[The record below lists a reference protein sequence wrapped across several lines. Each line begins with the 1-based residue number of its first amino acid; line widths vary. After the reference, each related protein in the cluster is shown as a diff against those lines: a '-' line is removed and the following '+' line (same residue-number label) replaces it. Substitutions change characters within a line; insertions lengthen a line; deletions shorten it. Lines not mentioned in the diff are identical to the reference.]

1 MQELALAHDLEPVI
15 SDLESICKAIR
26 DLKELSGA
34 LVRSDIAD
42 RLVAE
47 TDILKAQKT
56 LRHDLRT
63 PINAIKGYGEML
75 LEDLQ
80 DFQAEIIRPNLLRLL
95 DDSTALSG
103 RIYEIVDLGAVE
115 PPEEPDKGTIVGSER
130 VMVSTSPI
138 SEAHK
143 GPFSGRRALVPG
155 KVLVVDDVEAN
166 RDILRERLT
175 RQGHNVT
182 VTEDG
187 ISALRLL
194 REEEFELVL
203 LDVMMPGMDGFEVLA
218 RIKSDDN
225 LRDVPVIMVSALDEM
240 DSVIRCIELGAED
253 YLPKSF
259 DPVLLR
265 ARVNACLEKKK
276 WADRERTHVKRL
288 AAAMKQVQDR
298 DLSVTLDDSGED
310 VYAEVYRGFN
320 LMTEELRD
328 EAEILE
334 LAHDLS
340 GEIEIEAL
348 IDKFVHSTSSL
359 LDAERGVFYLYDQK
373 TDELRARVVA
383 QGRTQEIKLAAD
395 AGLVGAVFQSGDA
408 VNLKEASD
416 HPSFSGLVDK
426 ILGGTSHSVLAMPVI
441 TKEGETIGVTQVVNK
456 RGGDTF
462 TAQDE
467 ARLSAFCAQIAFT
480 LYNAQLFEEVVQIKN
495 YNENILKSTSA
506 SLITLDR
513 EGTVVTANERADAL
527 FGEQMVP
534 LVGKEAVELFGGAGD
549 WVLESISR
557 TKRIGR
563 AETELDTSLPLPNRR
578 TASVNLTVAPLR
590 DGNDNTI
597 GSMLS
602 IEDVTREKRM
612 RSTMTRYMSKEVVD
626 QLLDGGESALGG
638 KSNQATILFS
648 DISGFT
654 LLSEAMGPQDTVR
667 MLNDYFAEMV
677 DVLFERAGI
686 LDKYIGDA
694 LMALFG
700 VPFEKPTDPDNA
712 IAAALE
718 MLVALD
724 RLNERRARTGHA
736 AIRIRI
742 GINTG
747 NVIAGNIG
755 SPRRMEYTV
764 IGDSVNL
771 AARLEA
777 ANKFYETN
785 ILVGEYTVNN
795 LQKSILMREIDLIR
809 VPGKDKPVAI
819 FEPLAYHNS
828 VTSPALDQLLVPYQR
843 GLEAYRRRDWD
854 GAISYFENA
863 LAVNA
868 RDRPSQIY
876 MQRSVKY
883 KETPP
888 SERWDGVFD
897 LADR

>member
-1 MQELALAHDLEPVI
+1 MGRESVNTEARLQQLEKIHRELLPVVLNLARQGEQMQELALAHDLEPVI

-225 LRDVPVIMVSALDEM
+225 LRDVPVIMVSAL
-240 DSVIRCIELGAED
+240 
-253 YLPKSF
+253 
-259 DPVLLR
+259 
-265 ARVNACLEKKK
+265 
-276 WADRERTHVKRL
+276 RERTHVKRL

-456 RGGDTF
+456 RGG
-462 TAQDE
+462 
-467 ARLSAFCAQIAFT
+467 RHI
-480 LYNAQLFEEVVQIKN
+480 Y
-495 YNENILKSTSA
+495 ST
-506 SLITLDR
+506 
-513 EGTVVTANERADAL
+513 G
-527 FGEQMVP
+527 
-534 LVGKEAVELFGGAGD
+534 
-549 WVLESISR
+549 
-557 TKRIGR
+557 
-563 AETELDTSLPLPNRR
+563 
-578 TASVNLTVAPLR
+578 
-590 DGNDNTI
+590 
-597 GSMLS
+597 
-602 IEDVTREKRM
+602 
-612 RSTMTRYMSKEVVD
+612 
-626 QLLDGGESALGG
+626 
-638 KSNQATILFS
+638 
-648 DISGFT
+648 
-654 LLSEAMGPQDTVR
+654 
-667 MLNDYFAEMV
+667 
-677 DVLFERAGI
+677 
-686 LDKYIGDA
+686 
-694 LMALFG
+694 
-700 VPFEKPTDPDNA
+700 
-712 IAAALE
+712 
-718 MLVALD
+718 
-724 RLNERRARTGHA
+724 
-736 AIRIRI
+736 
-742 GINTG
+742 
-747 NVIAGNIG
+747 
-755 SPRRMEYTV
+755 
-764 IGDSVNL
+764 
-771 AARLEA
+771 
-777 ANKFYETN
+777 
-785 ILVGEYTVNN
+785 
-795 LQKSILMREIDLIR
+795 
-809 VPGKDKPVAI
+809 
-819 FEPLAYHNS
+819 
-828 VTSPALDQLLVPYQR
+828 
-843 GLEAYRRRDWD
+843 
-854 GAISYFENA
+854 
-863 LAVNA
+863 
-868 RDRPSQIY
+868 
-876 MQRSVKY
+876 
-883 KETPP
+883 
-888 SERWDGVFD
+888 
-897 LADR
+897 

>member
-1 MQELALAHDLEPVI
+1 MGRESVNTEARLQQLEKIHRELLPVVLNLARQGEQMQELALAHDLEPVI

-130 VMVSTSPI
+130 VMVSISPI

-182 VTEDG
+182 ATEDG

-240 DSVIRCIELGAED
+240 DSVIRWIELGAED

-395 AGLVGAVFQSGDA
+395 AGLVGAVF
-408 VNLKEASD
+408 
-416 HPSFSGLVDK
+416 
-426 ILGGTSHSVLAMPVI
+426 
-441 TKEGETIGVTQVVNK
+441 
-456 RGGDTF
+456 
-462 TAQDE
+462 
-467 ARLSAFCAQIAFT
+467 
-480 LYNAQLFEEVVQIKN
+480 
-495 YNENILKSTSA
+495 
-506 SLITLDR
+506 
-513 EGTVVTANERADAL
+513 
-527 FGEQMVP
+527 
-534 LVGKEAVELFGGAGD
+534 
-549 WVLESISR
+549 
-557 TKRIGR
+557 
-563 AETELDTSLPLPNRR
+563 
-578 TASVNLTVAPLR
+578 
-590 DGNDNTI
+590 
-597 GSMLS
+597 
-602 IEDVTREKRM
+602 
-612 RSTMTRYMSKEVVD
+612 
-626 QLLDGGESALGG
+626 
-638 KSNQATILFS
+638 
-648 DISGFT
+648 
-654 LLSEAMGPQDTVR
+654 
-667 MLNDYFAEMV
+667 
-677 DVLFERAGI
+677 
-686 LDKYIGDA
+686 
-694 LMALFG
+694 
-700 VPFEKPTDPDNA
+700 
-712 IAAALE
+712 
-718 MLVALD
+718 
-724 RLNERRARTGHA
+724 
-736 AIRIRI
+736 
-742 GINTG
+742 
-747 NVIAGNIG
+747 
-755 SPRRMEYTV
+755 
-764 IGDSVNL
+764 
-771 AARLEA
+771 
-777 ANKFYETN
+777 
-785 ILVGEYTVNN
+785 
-795 LQKSILMREIDLIR
+795 
-809 VPGKDKPVAI
+809 
-819 FEPLAYHNS
+819 
-828 VTSPALDQLLVPYQR
+828 
-843 GLEAYRRRDWD
+843 
-854 GAISYFENA
+854 
-863 LAVNA
+863 
-868 RDRPSQIY
+868 
-876 MQRSVKY
+876 
-883 KETPP
+883 
-888 SERWDGVFD
+888 
-897 LADR
+897 